1 MAVDSQA
8 MIKPPPYS
16 LEAEQAVLGG
26 LMLDSGAYALVV
38 DEGLRAEHFFAQAH
52 QDIWQAMQAQAAIG
66 QPLDIVTL
74 SEELERSDRLE
85 AMGGLEYL
93 VELTRNTPS
102 AANVGAY
109 AGIILRR
116 AHERHW
122 IATLHAAV
130 DGFYDST
137 VADAVARAESLLV
150 TLEGRPSGIGFE
162 SLSLA
167 LGRFIELKDDQHQ
180 NPGLRGLQTG
190 YHNIDHRLNGLQP
203 GNLVVVGARP
213 GMGKTN
219 YLLNVM
225 RQVALQ
231 NHDYQILMYTL
242 EMNNTELVQRL
253 VGAQGEVKG
262 DLLKSA
268 KVFGHEAS
276 LNRMVTAIGELKD
289 LRVQLCDAAS
299 LTIAE
304 IAAMARTAH
313 RRAAVGLVLV
323 DYLGL
328 VDVDGRVD
336 TQALR
341 IAEITRGLKKLAK
354 ELACP
359 VIIAAQLSRK
369 VEERRDKRPVLSD
382 LRDSGAIEQDADVVQ
397 FLYRDE
403 YYYPDSTNHPGQVEV
418 ITAKLRDGETGTD
431 YLEWQG
437 QYYRMNSQSSFDR
450 EDGRGAAGAGASG
463 GEDWGYGKQA

>member
-1 MAVDSQA
+1 VNAPISNL
-8 MIKPPPYS
+8 KGLYS
-16 LEAEQAVLGG
+16 EEAEQAVLGG
-26 LMLDSGAYALVV
+26 VMLDAEAYALVL

-52 QDIWQAMQAQAAIG
+52 RDIWQAMQAQADVG
-66 QPLDIVTL
+66 QPLDVVTL
-74 SEELERSDRLE
+74 SEQLERTGRLE
-85 AMGGLEYL
+85 SMGGLEYL
-93 VELTRNTPS
+93 MELVRGTPS
-102 AANVGAY
+102 AANVAAY

-122 IATLHAAV
+122 VATLHSAL
-130 DGFYDST
+130 DGFYDPT
-137 VADAVARAESLLV
+137 VADAVAKAESLLV
-150 TLEGRPSGIGFE
+150 TLEGRPTGAGFMPLRE
-162 SLSLA
+162 A
-167 LGRFIELKDDQHQ
+167 LKHFVDLKDDQFN

-203 GNLVVVGARP
+203 GNLMVVGARP

-219 YLLNVM
+219 YLLNIM

-231 NHDYQILMYTL
+231 KHDYQILMFTL
-242 EMNNTELVQRL
+242 EMNNSELVQRL
-253 VGAQGEVKG
+253 VGAQGEIKG

-268 KVFGHEAS
+268 KVFDHQPS
-276 LNRMVTAIGELKD
+276 LSRMTTAVHDLVD

-299 LTIAE
+299 LTVAE
-304 IAAMARTAH
+304 IAAMTRTVH
-313 RRAAVGLVLV
+313 RRAGVGLVLV

-328 VDVDGRVD
+328 VDADGRID

-341 IAEITRGLKKLAK
+341 IAEITRALKKLAK
-354 ELACP
+354 EIACP

-431 YLEWQG
+431 YLGWQG
-437 QYYRMNSQSSFDR
+437 QYYKMNSQSTFDR
-450 EDGRGAAGAGASG
+450 EDGGGPPGR
-463 GEDWGYGKQA
+463 GEDFGYGG